1 MKPITF
7 AYSLL
12 TLAVLLGGCSL
23 GKPAESIE
31 VEAPANYREI
41 AAENAD
47 RWKLAEPAD
56 GKDRG
61 HWWRVFADPKL
72 EQLILQA
79 EQASPTL
86 TVAFARVQEA
96 RAQAGMAKADGAL
109 QLGVGAGPTRQATA
123 RSSQTRLR
131 ANLNASYEVD
141 LFGALKDNSRAA
153 ALEAMGEEA
162 AYRSVLLALQ
172 ADVARSYF
180 SLGALDS
187 EIAVLTETIGLRQE
201 ALQMVQR
208 QFDAGDR
215 SELETAQART
225 ELASAQASLEAVTR
239 QRASQ
244 DHALAVL
251 VGKPP
256 AAFSLTVGGLRSSRM
271 QVPAGL
277 PSELLER
284 RPDIAQA
291 QRRMAAASA
300 RIGVAKAAFFPRLV
314 LTASGG
320 FESSDLNDLFKWS
333 SRSWVLGPLLGTVM
347 NMPLLD
353 GGRNQSGLDKANAQ
367 YDGAVAAY
375 RQQVLVAF
383 KDVEDSLSDIRTLDR
398 ELAFQDEAVNAAG
411 RAAALADTRYRN
423 GSTSY
428 FESIDAQRSSLDAQR
443 AQVQV
448 AGERSRAYVRLI
460 TALGGGWVDTPG
472 AAQAQLAKVTEH

>member
-1 MKPITF
+1 
-7 AYSLL
+7 
-12 TLAVLLGGCSL
+12 
-23 GKPAESIE
+23 
-31 VEAPANYREI
+31 
-41 AAENAD
+41 
-47 RWKLAEPAD
+47 
-56 GKDRG
+56 
-61 HWWRVFADPKL
+61 
-72 EQLILQA
+72 
-79 EQASPTL
+79 
-86 TVAFARVQEA
+86 
-96 RAQAGMAKADGAL
+96 
-109 QLGVGAGPTRQATA
+109 
-123 RSSQTRLR
+123 
-131 ANLNASYEVD
+131 
-141 LFGALKDNSRAA
+141 
-153 ALEAMGEEA
+153 MGEEA

-187 EIAVLTETIGLRQE
+187 EIAVLTQTIGLRQE

-225 ELASAQASLEAVTR
+225 ELASAQASLEAVMR

-256 AAFSLTVGGLRSSRM
+256 AAFSLTAGGLHSSTV

-333 SRSWVLGPLLGTVM
+333 SRSWVLGPLLGTVL

-353 GGRNQSGLDKANAQ
+353 GGRNQAGLDKANAR

-375 RQQVLVAF
+375 RRQVLVAF

-472 AAQAQLAKVTEH
+472 SAPAQLAKVTEH